1 MKFNKRVSLF
11 IAAFF
16 SLIIVSNNHVVNA
29 DVFEASSQSS
39 EQIGDNKIDSKRE
52 NSSIMIEQITE
63 KTTESAQQ
71 ITSNSSS
78 DKDTLTDDKI
88 REFYKEDSRRNVMT
102 FEQYRDF
109 IKTMQRLD
117 SSAYNNSS
125 LITPFAATGSERDQ
139 IIAEARKH
147 LGKPYTR
154 ENPTRLGPNAFDC
167 SGLVY
172 YVFKQ
177 VTGKDIGNVTWTQE
191 YAGTMISVSEAK
203 PGDLIF
209 WGTRGST
216 YHVAIYI
223 GDNQY
228 IHSPDYGQT
237 VSISPIWW
245 NDFAPSFAIRMNLK
259 EAQPVQKF
267 KTNDRVK
274 IKKSATQWVGS
285 SNLTAYDY
293 TRILI
298 VESYQSN
305 GVKVRIPGEW
315 AGIIKEQDLE
325 KSTPAF
331 KKGDYVKIKRSAT
344 KWVGSSNLSE
354 VDYNRTY
361 MVEGINSNGAIT
373 IRIPGSW
380 AGNIREEDLE
390 EDSTNPLL
398 KIGTK
403 VSFNENAVKW
413 AGSSNITY
421 DDMIRSYKVS
431 KINDNGTIYIRTI
444 DDAWGGNTTINDLMP
459 MRSNNI
465 DSNDIIKLRA
475 AATNWADGQPIN
487 IENKT
492 TRSFIVKERKDHKL
506 HIYSDAASGWSAW
519 IYDWDAVLER
529 KHKITPEIDY
539 TKKYVVMNENSTVWN
554 AYKGVSSNVKISLSE
569 YDSVYKIVEK
579 NSESTKIQSTSNSSV
594 FGWVRNNQVSAAPN
608 NSIGRGDMV
617 KLKASASKWANG
629 ENINIDNKT
638 TRTFLVKERK
648 NNQLLLYTDAGWQAW
663 INDWDATQ

>member
-1 MKFNKRVSLF
+1 MKNQLLIGLLFVGLCATATIQSGSVYGLEITEDRVIPTSE
-11 IAAFF
+11 
-16 SLIIVSNNHVVNA
+16 VVNQKEIKLS
-29 DVFEASSQSS
+29 EASTESFGVGEKSSSLEQSKEAHLES
-39 EQIGDNKIDSKRE
+39 DEEDLLNRYSKQEYNTQRERALSAGYTEEQFKE
-52 NSSIMIEQITE
+52 IMRIPKLESAPVIESRAAMTIEQQ
-63 KTTESAQQ
+63 KVVNMAKAQ
-71 ITSNSSS
+71 
-78 DKDTLTDDKI
+78 
-88 REFYKEDSRRNVMT
+88 
-102 FEQYRDF
+102 
-109 IKTMQRLD
+109 
-117 SSAYNNSS
+117 
-125 LITPFAATGSERDQ
+125 
-139 IIAEARKH
+139 
-147 LGKPYTR
+147 LGKPYQWGAD
-154 ENPTRLGPNAFDC
+154 GPGSFDC
-167 SGLVY
+167 GGLVR
-172 YVFKQ
+172 YVYRNSVGIDIPMGTEVQ
-177 VTGKDIGNVTWTQE
+177 RNYGK
-191 YAGTMISVSEAK
+191 SVSMNSLL
-203 PGDLIF
+203 PGDLLF
-209 WGTRGST
+209 WLREGTNT
-216 YHVAIYI
+216 TTHVAIYI
-223 GDNQY
+223 GNGQF
-228 IHSPDYGQT
+228 IHSPQENEVVTT
-237 VSISPIWW
+237 VNMSYLDP
-245 NDFAPSFAIRMNLK
+245 NDWYPSFARRIL
-259 EAQPVQKF
+259 ADAPVQKF
-267 KTNDRVK
+267 KANDRVK
-274 IKKSATQWVGS
+274 IKKTATQWVGS

-293 TRILI
+293 TRVLI

-325 KSTPAF
+325 KSTPVF

-529 KHKITPEIDY
+529 EHKITPEIDY

-594 FGWVRNNQVSAAPN
+594 FGWVSNNQVSAAPN

-617 KLKASASKWANG
+617 KLKSSASNWANG